1 MNDFLSKLENFL
13 FDILGLVLPGAIF
26 LMILLSPVLFLDMGK
41 ITERIADNSV
51 LLSAL
56 TTVSGFLKNY
66 CIIYPRTAL
75 MIAIVS
81 AYLVGHTV
89 KVLSIIK
96 YDILPAIFDKF
107 INRGVNFAY
116 TKVKKLF
123 FRRGVPGWLKSL
135 FSPFKKIILDIFT
148 FEPVSFMERDVA
160 FREDAV
166 GKLNARLAMQLPE
179 NQRTVAKLSA
189 VITNQEGIR
198 SLGTFFLAKYNLYR
212 SLALI
217 FLFTTIYYLFFFRAA
232 SGVISVRSH
241 TFSGI
246 ILAAPAIL
254 WFTFHSKYKRYWML
268 YGDERIMTLFYFL
281 NKKKINEG

>member
-1 MNDFLSKLENFL
+1 MSDFLSKLENFL
-13 FDILGLVLPGAIF
+13 FDILGLILPGAIF
-26 LMILLSPVLFLDMGK
+26 LMILLSPMLFLDMGK
-41 ITERIADNSV
+41 ITEQIADKSV

-66 CIIYPRTAL
+66 CIAYPRTAL
-75 MIAIVS
+75 MIALVS

-89 KVLSIIK
+89 KVFSIII

-107 INRGVNFAY
+107 INKGVSFAY
-116 TKVKKLF
+116 TKAKRFF
-123 FRRGVPGWLKSL
+123 FRRGVPDWLKDL

-148 FEPVSFMERDVA
+148 FEPVSYMERDIA
-160 FREDAV
+160 FRQNAV
-166 GKLNARLAMQLPE
+166 GKLNARLAMQVPD
-179 NQRTVAKLSA
+179 NQKTAAKLSA

-217 FLFTTIYYLFFFRAA
+217 FLFTTVYYLFFFRVA
-232 SGVISVRSH
+232 GCVISARPQ